1 MAAAYSRPTCGFFDP
16 LMKNGGP
23 DLYEELNP
31 RMKQRK
37 PVNKATNRAK
47 RSSRDI
53 NHNRNRRS
61 NLARAPVRNSKDEML
76 RYRKKAEPL
85 VSIQDLLLGLRYWSE
100 RYINECHGQRGFK
113 YIGTKGQRFIRN
125 VFQP

>member
-16 LMKNGGP
+16 SMKNGGP

-37 PVNKATNRAK
+37 PVNTRTNRAK
-47 RSSRDI
+47 RSSLEI
-53 NHNRNRRS
+53 QHNRNPRS
-61 NLARAPVRNSKDEML
+61 ILARAPIRKSDDEML
-76 RYRKKAEPL
+76 RYRKRSEPL

-100 RYINECHGQRGFK
+100 R
-113 YIGTKGQRFIRN
+113 
-125 VFQP
+125 